1 MSDQRHEMTDETTDE
16 RESERSEE
24 RGTAQLDA
32 TSSPAES
39 VRDQGGETDVEER
52 PSETRQDEG
61 TSRGA
66 PASRVGAVD
75 GAADEDGAERAP
87 LLADDNAQ
95 SFRQRWDDLQA
106 GFVDHPRE
114 VVEEADD
121 LVSKLM
127 QEISTGFS
135 ERRSSLE
142 AQWEQGDDV
151 STEDLRIALTRYRS
165 FFNRLLSA

>member
-1 MSDQRHEMTDETTDE
+1 MSEQRDEMTDETTDE
-16 RESERSEE
+16 REYERSTE
-24 RGTAQLDA
+24 DSD
-32 TSSPAES
+32 TSSPDES
-39 VRDQGGETDVEER
+39 VQG
-52 PSETRQDEG
+52 Q
-61 TSRGA
+61 RGDA
-66 PASRVGAVD
+66 
-75 GAADEDGAERAP
+75 AADEDGTERAP

-127 QEISTGFS
+127 EEISTGFS

-142 AQWEQGDDV
+142 AQWERGDDV

>member
-1 MSDQRHEMTDETTDE
+1 MSEQRDEMTEETTDE
-16 RESERSEE
+16 REYERSTEDSD
-24 RGTAQLDA
+24 R
-32 TSSPAES
+32 SSPDET
-39 VRDQGGETDVEER
+39 VRGHSGEMAVEDR
-52 PSETRQDEG
+52 PGETRQISGGDAASDEG
-61 TSRGA
+61 
-66 PASRVGAVD
+66 
-75 GAADEDGAERAP
+75 GAERTP

-127 QEISTGFS
+127 EEISTGFS

-142 AQWEQGDDV
+142 AQWERGDDV

>member
-1 MSDQRHEMTDETTDE
+1 MSEQRNEMTDETTDE
-16 RESERSEE
+16 REYERSTED
-24 RGTAQLDA
+24 RD
-32 TSSPAES
+32 TSSPAAT
-39 VRDQGGETDVEER
+39 VGGRGSEMGVEQE
-52 PSETRQDEG
+52 EG
-61 TSRGA
+61 TSL
-66 PASRVGAVD
+66 GAVSQGD
-75 GAADEDGAERAP
+75 DDDAPVDEDGAERAP

-106 GFVDHPRE
+106 GFVDRPRD
-114 VVEEADD
+114 VVQEADD

>member
-1 MSDQRHEMTDETTDE
+1 MSEQRDEMTDETTDE
-16 RESERSEE
+16 REYERSTE
-24 RGTAQLDA
+24 DSD
-32 TSSPAES
+32 TSSPDEG
-39 VRDQGGETDVEER
+39 VRGHGGEMAVEDR
-52 PSETRQDEG
+52 PSETRQVGGGD
-61 TSRGA
+61 A
-66 PASRVGAVD
+66 AS
-75 GAADEDGAERAP
+75 DEDGAERAP

-127 QEISTGFS
+127 EEISTGFS

-142 AQWEQGDDV
+142 AQWERGDDV

>member
-1 MSDQRHEMTDETTDE
+1 MSEQRQEMTDEKTDE
-16 RESERSEE
+16 REHEHSMEE
-24 RGTAQLDA
+24 NDAGQPEA
-32 TSSPAES
+32 TSSPAAS
-39 VRDQGGETDVEER
+39 QG
-52 PSETRQDEG
+52 SE
-61 TSRGA
+61 A
-66 PASRVGAVD
+66 
-75 GAADEDGAERAP
+75 AADDGDAERTP

-114 VVEEADD
+114 MVEEADD

-127 QEISTGFS
+127 QEISTGFD

-142 AQWEQGDDV
+142 AQWERGDDV

>member
-1 MSDQRHEMTDETTDE
+1 MSEQRHELTDETMDE
-16 RESERSEE
+16 REYERSTEDRE
-24 RGTAQLDA
+24 
-32 TSSPAES
+32 TSTPVES
-39 VRDQGGETDVEER
+39 VRGQEVSGGDT
-52 PSETRQDEG
+52 
-61 TSRGA
+61 
-66 PASRVGAVD
+66 
-75 GAADEDGAERAP
+75 AADEDGAERAP

-114 VVEEADD
+114 VVQEADD

>member
-1 MSDQRHEMTDETTDE
+1 MSEQRHEMTDETTDE
-16 RESERSEE
+16 REYEGSTEDS
-24 RGTAQLDA
+24 D
-32 TSSPAES
+32 TSSPDES
-39 VRDQGGETDVEER
+39 VRGQGGEMSVEER
-52 PSETRQDEG
+52 PSETREEE
-61 TSRGA
+61 GA
-66 PASRVGAVD
+66 PAASTSRVGGGDAAV
-75 GAADEDGAERAP
+75 DEDGAERAP

-114 VVEEADD
+114 VVQEADD
-121 LVSKLM
+121 LVGKLM

>member
-1 MSDQRHEMTDETTDE
+1 MSEQRQEMTDETTDE
-16 RESERSEE
+16 RENEGSTEE
-24 RGTAQLDA
+24 RDAGKPEA
-32 TSSPAES
+32 TSSSAAS
-39 VRDQGGETDVEER
+39 QG
-52 PSETRQDEG
+52 SE
-61 TSRGA
+61 A
-66 PASRVGAVD
+66 
-75 GAADEDGAERAP
+75 AADDVGAERTP

-95 SFRQRWDDLQA
+95 GFRRRWDDLQA

-121 LVSKLM
+121 LVGKLM
-127 QEISTGFS
+127 QEISTGFD

-142 AQWEQGDDV
+142 AQWERGDDV